1 MRKTLL
7 FLAFIIVTS
16 MSFAQNASYGVRVG
30 YNISNLDFEPHPTFD
45 NMHRNGFAIG
55 FFGEYDLS
63 AAIGLAP
70 EIQFSA
76 EGAKDRDLRIDYIQ
90 MPILF
95 KYRIGDRL
103 SVGAGP
109 LVSLKVH
116 EYEDGFKNFGFSGVG
131 GLEFMISDEIFIDAR
146 YHYGFT
152 NVLDD
157 DNPSGYEATNTN
169 IQLGIGIKI

>member
-1 MRKTLL
+1 MKKPLL
-7 FLAFIIVTS
+7 LLAFIVAS

-30 YNISNLDFEPHPTFD
+30 YNISNLDFEPDPLFD

-63 AAIGLAP
+63 AAIALAP
-70 EIQFSA
+70 EVQFSA

-90 MPILF
+90 VPILA
-95 KYRIGDRL
+95 KYRIGDKL
-103 SVGAGP
+103 AVGIGP
-109 LVSLKVH
+109 MVGVKVH
-116 EYEDGFKNFGFSGVG
+116 EHEDGFKNFAFSGIG

-157 DNPSGYEATNTN
+157 DNPSGYEAKNSN